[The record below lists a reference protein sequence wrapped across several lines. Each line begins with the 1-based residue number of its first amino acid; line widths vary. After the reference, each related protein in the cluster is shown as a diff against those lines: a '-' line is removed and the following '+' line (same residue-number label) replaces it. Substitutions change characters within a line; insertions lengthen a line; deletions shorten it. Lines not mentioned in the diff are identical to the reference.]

1 MSMLPQGNIDTRFQI
16 NSKPQD
22 DPSTNISELEVNYWI
37 VEFRILDILLE
48 FIVPDKFLPCKN
60 KD

>member
-1 MSMLPQGNIDTRFQI
+1 MSMLPQGNINTRFQI

-22 DPSTNISELEVNYWI
+22 DPSINISELELNCWI